1 MEITGV
7 EWTSLSEDFGFY
19 TVSLDDVPPFDV
31 KPFRNPTECNPFW
44 AWEDSYIEKFIG
56 DVVEDLMDGTP
67 NIGRKNWG
75 NYYNRLKHK
84 TWKFSHLPHIDGPGM
99 VGNLWMVDHEQH
111 RSTRFFNFKDQW
123 KDDRFTMLKD
133 LMKPT
138 CSQKG
143 FLHELQNEIEYVWEN
158 FGIEYIESWGF
169 EYLGEAPCKKNTIT
183 VYNSMMPHTAYIDE
197 TINECYSQLVK
208 VATAPTHKE

>member
-1 MEITGV
+1 
-7 EWTSLSEDFGFY
+7 
-19 TVSLDDVPPFDV
+19 
-31 KPFRNPTECNPFW
+31 
-44 AWEDSYIEKFIG
+44 
-56 DVVEDLMDGTP
+56 
-67 NIGRKNWG
+67 
-75 NYYNRLKHK
+75 
-84 TWKFSHLPHIDGPGM
+84 M

-138 CSQKG
+138 CRQKG
-143 FLHELQNEIEYVWEN
+143 FLHELQSEIEYVWEN

-208 VATAPTHKE
+208 VATAPTYKE